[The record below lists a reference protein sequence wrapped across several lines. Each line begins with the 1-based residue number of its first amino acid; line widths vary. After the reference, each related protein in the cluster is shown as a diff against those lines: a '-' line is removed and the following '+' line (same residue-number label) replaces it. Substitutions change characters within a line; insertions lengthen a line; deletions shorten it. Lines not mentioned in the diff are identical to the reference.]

1 MFVRSRGGGCRC
13 ADIGNNQP
21 HGACKHVLHRYW
33 EVLGARACRAGC
45 TPPERLESACC
56 RTSGFITAA
65 CILMLVWQ
73 NIQDSRLPTWGSR
86 SPGHQGSC
94 VGLAGRVAA
103 GTIARGC
110 AARPAAGPVASG
122 GATAA
127 AGAVDIGVAGTR
139 ALIGHDGAAAA
150 AVVGGQDLGSCCRV
164 APTAKETTTR
174 CELACLLGI
183 VQLIPDILKN

>member
-1 MFVRSRGGGCRC
+1 MRCSGIGRCQGMLGGLQATRKAGQCLPQHVGFHDCRLYIDLGL
-13 ADIGNNQP
+13 AKQYRPAGY
-21 HGACKHVLHRYW
+21 HHR
-33 EVLGARACRAGC
+33 
-45 TPPERLESACC
+45 
-56 RTSGFITAA
+56 
-65 CILMLVWQ
+65 
-73 NIQDSRLPTWGSR
+73 NSR

-103 GTIARGC
+103 GTIARGS
-110 AARPAAGPVASG
+110 AAGPAAGPVASG

-139 ALIGHDGAAAA
+139 ALVGHDGAAAA
-150 AVVGGQDLGSCCRV
+150 AVLGSQDLEGCCKV

-183 VQLIPDILKN
+183 VQLVPHILNN